1 MQSILCTV
9 PSATV
14 HAHARACTRAHTHT
28 HTHTHTLS
36 LSLSLPPSLPKGMK
50 LTISWKEKLLTAS
63 SQCHIW
69 NCMSSCWCYRYILPS
84 WMHLFRPASPPQP
97 CKESCFMNFY
107 HLLIHITYSTESNEF
122 YVLANTS
129 PPNTSTELISAI
141 LLVQTPLLEGVL
153 TEDLMLGTNFSY

>member
-1 MQSILCTV
+1 
-9 PSATV
+9 
-14 HAHARACTRAHTHT
+14 
-28 HTHTHTLS
+28 
-36 LSLSLPPSLPKGMK
+36 
-50 LTISWKEKLLTAS
+50 
-63 SQCHIW
+63 
-69 NCMSSCWCYRYILPS
+69 
-84 WMHLFRPASPPQP
+84 
-97 CKESCFMNFY
+97 MNFY